1 MRINQSG
8 VLPTQPSNPHIYTR
22 KQPPNAP
29 ALSARTL
36 TLLVNRSPS
45 SFSLLSTRIHGL
57 EDRGACHLSPAGK
70 KYASSP
76 VPKLVG

>member
-8 VLPTQPSNPHIYTR
+8 VLPTQPSNSRIR
-22 KQPPNAP
+22 ENSPPNAP

-36 TLLVNRSPS
+36 TLLVNRFFSSP
-45 SFSLLSTRIHGL
+45 LPPLSTLIHSL

-70 KYASSP
+70 KVRVIARTQ
-76 VPKLVG
+76 LG

>member
-8 VLPTQPSNPHIYTR
+8 VLPTQPSNPHIR
-22 KQPPNAP
+22 ENSP
-29 ALSARTL
+29 RM
-36 TLLVNRSPS
+36 LLRSPLGLS
-45 SFSLLSTRIHGL
+45 RSLSTDPPPPFSLLSTRIRSL